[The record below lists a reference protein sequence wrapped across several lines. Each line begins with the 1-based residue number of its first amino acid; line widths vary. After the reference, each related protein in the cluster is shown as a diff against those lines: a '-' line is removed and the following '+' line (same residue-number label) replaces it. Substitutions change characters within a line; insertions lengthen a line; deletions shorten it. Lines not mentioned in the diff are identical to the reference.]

1 MRKVRKVR
9 KVRNDSRA
17 SRLFTHN
24 TLFTRLSVSVPNTE
38 RTDQDA
44 TA

>member
-1 MRKVRKVR
+1 MRNER
-9 KVRNDSRA
+9 KVRNDSPA

-38 RTDQDA
+38 RTAQDA
-44 TA
+44 TT